1 LERKKP
7 LYSLTGLGDL
17 SLLGRVNAPP
27 ATTQL
32 STGKLYPTK
41 YDGIAPRLGIAFNL
55 SEKSGWESVVRGG
68 VGLYYDLGV
77 GISANAASQFPYF
90 RSRSVGTVAFPLSD
104 ANATPAPPL
113 SVTTPIAASQN
124 FTVIDPEFFLA
135 AFIPMDRCLFPEYVQ
150 KLQLYGNLRGEIRD
164 DFCFA
169 VTSRSCR
176 RVLSSIRIL
185 PVRPSTLRPI
195 KNGNADSSDYHAM
208 QVQFNR
214 RFANNWQFLS
224 NYTWSHAIDTGSDD
238 AAVNYFGNG
247 ANPTVDRG
255 NSVND
260 RRHIFNLALSY
271 ETAFKLENKWM
282 RRLLNGWT
290 SDLIFKAQ
298 SAAPFWVF
306 YSRSIP
312 ILGTGNTSTFPFR
325 ADIVAGQDP
334 WIIDPTAPGGKRLNP
349 SAFVTGSAAFATPA
363 SLNDTRQGTSTRNGF
378 YGFGATQLDFGL
390 GRQVSLT
397 EKLRLS
403 LKGEVFNILNH
414 PNFGQPNA
422 NLGNYSN

>member
-1 LERKKP
+1 
-7 LYSLTGLGDL
+7 
-17 SLLGRVNAPP
+17 
-27 ATTQL
+27 
-32 STGKLYPTK
+32 
-41 YDGIAPRLGIAFNL
+41 
-55 SEKSGWESVVRGG
+55 
-68 VGLYYDLGV
+68 
-77 GISANAASQFPYF
+77 
-90 RSRSVGTVAFPLSD
+90 
-104 ANATPAPPL
+104 
-113 SVTTPIAASQN
+113 
-124 FTVIDPEFFLA
+124 
-135 AFIPMDRCLFPEYVQ
+135 
-150 KLQLYGNLRGEIRD
+150 
-164 DFCFA
+164 
-169 VTSRSCR
+169 
-176 RVLSSIRIL
+176 
-185 PVRPSTLRPI
+185 
-195 KNGNADSSDYHAM
+195 
-208 QVQFNR
+208 
-214 RFANNWQFLS
+214 
-224 NYTWSHAIDTGSDD
+224 
-238 AAVNYFGNG
+238 
-247 ANPTVDRG
+247 
-255 NSVND
+255 
-260 RRHIFNLALSY
+260 
-271 ETAFKLENKWM
+271 M

-298 SAAPFWVF
+298 SAAPFSVF

-422 NLGNYSN
+422 NLGNYTTNGTTVTYSPGDPCITNTAVACTTFGRSTTMLNRSFGAASGAFSSLYQLGGPRSVQLSAKLTF